1 MLDLLPG
8 WPANENG
15 CHTTL
20 IYDNQTKKPTFC
32 NQFQPLFPPSYASLG
47 GLGCFFQNDIK
58 AAFATKELETRQA
71 MMYNASKAN
80 LQPFQGPGTRP
91 HLA

>member
-1 MLDLLPG
+1 M
-8 WPANENG
+8 
-15 CHTTL
+15 
-20 IYDNQTKKPTFC
+20 QTNKPTFPP
-32 NQFQPLFPPSYASLG
+32 QFHPLFPPGSAGPG

-91 HLA
+91 PVLA

>member
-1 MLDLLPG
+1 MTESLYQSYKYLLI
-8 WPANENG
+8 
-15 CHTTL
+15 CIL
-20 IYDNQTKKPTFC
+20 YTKIFIDRISDTIQPTHF
-32 NQFQPLFPPSYASLG
+32 FPPSSAG
-47 GLGCFFQNDIK
+47 PDGLGCFFQNDIK

-91 HLA
+91 PVLA